1 MLKLKLFILAVL
13 GTLVT
18 YSLTDLFIIELKF
31 WQFFLIEL
39 LITFSHELYN
49 YGKNAELKR
58 IKSK

>member
-1 MLKLKLFILAVL
+1 MLILKLFILAAL
-13 GTLVT
+13 GTLIA
-18 YSLTDLFIIELKF
+18 YGITDLFIIEIKF

-49 YGKNAELKR
+49 YSKHTELKR